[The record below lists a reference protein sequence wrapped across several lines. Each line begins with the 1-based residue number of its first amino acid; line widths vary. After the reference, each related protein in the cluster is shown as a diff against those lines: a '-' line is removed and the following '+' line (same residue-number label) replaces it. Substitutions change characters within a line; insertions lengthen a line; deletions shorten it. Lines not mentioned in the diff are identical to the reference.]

1 MADFRRWTEIR
12 KDLKNPL
19 NLSDEKLNDL
29 IVEFMQRTN
38 TFFDIKTLKRHLTQ
52 KQSQTLMENLG
63 DEEIDSEVQLRIEKG
78 DYVRYDIYINPSEEE
93 LSNVSEENE
102 KIYYM
107 PVELLN
113 TFKKKI
119 KSKKVLERVKNNT
132 NEYNLLLGFIATY
145 GIIDFEFFYNKF
157 STTYNY
163 EKDELL
169 TRVKNLSA
177 FYNEFKEFTDKTNL
191 VYIASNS
198 LKNMTEIKK
207 YFKTDEYKEFSNEE
221 ILNIYTFKYM
231 EKFLS
236 YKKLKKFIKILF
248 LRVLQDR
255 FLMRFRLQKNLRAN
269 LMNMVEILKEQLLL
283 WLSSGVAIKL
293 QEILKL

>member
-1 MADFRRWTEIR
+1 
-12 KDLKNPL
+12 
-19 NLSDEKLNDL
+19 
-29 IVEFMQRTN
+29 
-38 TFFDIKTLKRHLTQ
+38 
-52 KQSQTLMENLG
+52 
-63 DEEIDSEVQLRIEKG
+63 
-78 DYVRYDIYINPSEEE
+78 
-93 LSNVSEENE
+93 
-102 KIYYM
+102 M

-119 KSKKVLERVKNNT
+119 KSKKVLEKVKNNT

-145 GIIDFEFFYNKF
+145 GVIDFEFFYNKF

-177 FYNEFKEFTDKTNL
+177 FYNEFKVFTDKTNL

-236 YKKLKKFIKILF
+236 YKKLKKFIDRHYYVEKGSFKVINRF
-248 LRVLQDR
+248 VLLPYIYDYQIDIKKAK
-255 FLMRFRLQKNLRAN
+255 KNLN
-269 LMNMVEILKEQLLL
+269 PLIDKYFEFKSDKHKEKFISLIENMALDYPKWTLKGNSERKKKNVKKDKHKK
-283 WLSSGVAIKL
+283 S
-293 QEILKL
+293 